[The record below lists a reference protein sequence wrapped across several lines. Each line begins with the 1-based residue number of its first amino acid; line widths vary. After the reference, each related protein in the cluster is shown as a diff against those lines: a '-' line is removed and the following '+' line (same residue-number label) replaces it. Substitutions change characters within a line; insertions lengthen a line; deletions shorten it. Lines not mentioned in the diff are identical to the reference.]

1 MIKATMIY
9 GVASMLPSLLGFVLL
24 PLYSRHLTTSEFG
37 VVAAMGVLSSVI
49 AAFSTLSLDRAATRF
64 YFDSTDLVTKKKALG
79 TFFLGSMGF
88 ALFTFFI
95 LILSK
100 PLLGMAFPEV
110 AFYPYYFLTIVTVT
124 AGVCG
129 NFVLS
134 YFRVAEKPRSFL
146 AMIGLTVL
154 LQLGLIYFYVV
165 VRNEGALGQVTA
177 LLISTLVLLPVYLV
191 IAYRQFIFVFDWDL
205 IKRGVTFSWPLI
217 PTLLVAWVLN
227 WSDSIFIANYCSM
240 NDVGIYSMGY
250 KISMVILMVS
260 GAFSTAFYPVFFR
273 KANEKDQVAARQSIY
288 SIIHVASRGFIVLG
302 FLLALFAED
311 VVRLLLD
318 EKYHDSYLVI
328 RIILMSHILSAI
340 MGISSN
346 LYYQQTKRSKLQL
359 AVVSGSAV
367 INLILNYLLVPR
379 FGMYGA
385 AYATVI
391 SMVVLTIMHY
401 QFSKQCYFIEIFWGK
416 LLVWIGL
423 AVLIVLTAQY
433 TIEGSPYSLPL
444 KLVFV
449 LLLSGGLLKYK
460 HILRSIQELRN

>member
-1 MIKATMIY
+1 
-9 GVASMLPSLLGFVLL
+9 MLPSLLGFILL
-24 PLYSRHLTTSEFG
+24 PLYSRYLTTSEFG

-49 AAFSTLSLDRAATRF
+49 AAFSTLALDRAATRF
-64 YFDSTDLVTKKKALG
+64 YFDSTDLATKKKALG

-88 ALFTFFI
+88 AVFTFLI
-95 LILSK
+95 LILSE
-100 PLLGMAFPEV
+100 PLLGAAYPEV
-110 AFYPYYFLTIVTVT
+110 AFYPYYFLTIITVT

-146 AMIGLTVL
+146 AMIGLTVA

-191 IAYRQFIFVFDWDL
+191 IAYRHFIFDLDWGL
-205 IKRGVTFSWPLI
+205 IKRGLSFSWPLI

-240 NDVGIYSMGY
+240 SDVGIYSMGY
-250 KISMVILMVS
+250 KISMVIFMVS

-273 KANEKDQVAARQSIY
+273 KANEEDQVAAKKSIY
-288 SIIHVASRGFIVLG
+288 SIIHVASRGFIAIG
-302 FLLALFAED
+302 FLLALFSED
-311 VVRLLLD
+311 IVRLLLD
-318 EKYHDSYLVI
+318 EKYHDSYIII
-328 RIILMSHILSAI
+328 RIILLSHIFSAI

-367 INLILNYLLVPR
+367 INLILNYLLVPI

-391 SMVVLTIMHY
+391 SMAVLTVMHY

-416 LLVWIGL
+416 LLAWIGL
-423 AVLIVLTAQY
+423 AVVLVLIAQY
-433 TIEGSPYSLPL
+433 TIEGSLYSLPI
-444 KLVFV
+444 KLTFV
-449 LLLSGGLLKYK
+449 LLLTGWLWKCKKL
-460 HILRSIQELRN
+460 LRSIQEVKIK